1 MTKTVQQMSAEEY
14 KEWLYA
20 NPEEAKKL
28 DSVAAPAI
36 VPTVVWRNGVAVQI
50 VNNSQAAQNGVIQG

>member
-1 MTKTVQQMSAEEY
+1 MTKSVQQMTATEY
-14 KEWLYA
+14 KEWLYQ

-28 DSVAAPAI
+28 DDVAAPAI

-50 VNNSQAAQNGVIQG
+50 VNNAQSTKNGVIQS